1 MLRCVTVVES
11 GLGAAADGVAENVRL
26 RVRVA
31 ELVADNARLVA
42 REVAREAEVVELRE
56 RDAVLR
62 VELEVLRAEL
72 ATLRR
77 MLFGRSSERARGG
90 GPAADPVGAAGSG
103 DGPAGGA
110 GGGARDEADGPSG
123 RSRGP
128 GARSGRRNY
137 DHLSRDEV
145 GCDFE
150 GGGYD
155 CPSCGVPFT
164 PWGEHVVTQLD
175 WVVTVRVRVSR
186 RRRYRRGCRCSGPVT
201 VTAPGPSKAIGK
213 GLFTHR
219 FLAMLIV
226 ERYVAGRS
234 QNSLVTGLA
243 RLGAAI
249 SPATLT
255 GACAQVAGLLAPL
268 AEAIVERSRG
278 SWHLHADETTW
289 RVFTPAGGDGP
300 ARWWLWVFL
309 GPDSVCFV
317 MDATRSTAVLAAH
330 VGLDPDSGQ
339 LTDDAD
345 GGPRR
350 LVLSSDFYTVY
361 VGAGRRADGLVNL
374 YCWAHLRRY
383 FVRAGDANPAQ
394 LGIWARQWVER
405 IRVLYTAHD
414 ELAAAWNTAAAAPS
428 SAAEQRLAAAHTGW
442 DTAIELI
449 DTARHEQ
456 MASPGLQQP
465 AKKAL
470 ATLDREWDGLIA
482 HRDYP
487 MIGLDNN
494 PAERAI
500 RGPVVTRRNTGGSRT
515 SNAARHAATIFTVT
529 ATAGLHGLN
538 LLTYLTDYLNACG
551 QAGGTPP
558 TGTDLERFL
567 PWAAS
572 PEDLNTWKQPP
583 D

>member
-1 MLRCVTVVES
+1 L
-11 GLGAAADGVAENVRL
+11 
-26 RVRVA
+26 
-31 ELVADNARLVA
+31 
-42 REVAREAEVVELRE
+42 
-56 RDAVLR
+56 
-62 VELEVLRAEL
+62 
-72 ATLRR
+72 
-77 MLFGRSSERARGG
+77 
-90 GPAADPVGAAGSG
+90 
-103 DGPAGGA
+103 
-110 GGGARDEADGPSG
+110 
-123 RSRGP
+123 
-128 GARSGRRNY
+128 
-137 DHLSRDEV
+137 
-145 GCDFE
+145 
-150 GGGYD
+150 
-155 CPSCGVPFT
+155 
-164 PWGEHVVTQLD
+164 
-175 WVVTVRVRVSR
+175 
-186 RRRYRRGCRCSGPVT
+186 T

-243 RLGAAI
+243 RHGAQL

-268 AEAIVERSRG
+268 AEQIVGRSRG

-289 RVFTPAGGDGP
+289 RVFTPTGGGGP

-317 MDATRSTAVLAAH
+317 MDATRSTAVLAEH

-361 VGAGRRADGLVNL
+361 VSAGRRADGLVNL
-374 YCWAHLRRY
+374 YCWAHARRY

-405 IRVLYTAHD
+405 IRALYTAHG
-414 ELAAAWNTAAAAPS
+414 ELAAAWHTAAAAPS
-428 SAAEQRLAAAHTGW
+428 PATEKRLAAAYAGW
-442 DTAIELI
+442 DTAITVI
-449 DTARHEQ
+449 DTVRREQ
-456 MASPGLQQP
+456 TASPGLQEP
-465 AKKAL
+465 ARKAL
-470 ATLDREWDGLIA
+470 ATLDREWDGLVA

-487 MIGLDNN
+487 MIGMDNN

-500 RGPVVTRRNTGGSRT
+500 RGPVVTRRNAGGSRT
-515 SNAARHAATIFTVT
+515 EDTARHAATIFTVT
-529 ATAGLHGLN
+529 ATAAMHNLN
-538 LLTYLTDYLNACG
+538 LLTYLENYLDACG
-551 QAGGTPP
+551 RAGGKPP
-558 TGTDLERFL
+558 TGADLDRFL

-572 PEDLNTWKQPP
+572 PEDLTTWQQPP
-583 D
+583 G